1 MEGYVMSNVVYRAED
16 DKYRLEVFLD
26 TCPESP
32 RNWDNLGTMVCSHRR
47 YDLGDE
53 QAKNI
58 DEYSSWDEWLQGEV
72 YDLYGGEDNVVCLP
86 LYLYDHGGIT
96 MNTTGFACFWDSGQ
110 VGWIYVTKEKLRK
123 ETGYSDKELFSK
135 EKHRI
140 PEVGERVRIRKFG
153 EDWGQVVAIEELHGS
168 TKYKVDFDY
177 NKALNFRD
185 PDRVVYVDFS
195 DIVEVRSGVAYEI
208 LKNEVEVYDM
218 YIRGAVYGF
227 RLERVEKCAC
237 CGNTDYTEE
246 DSCWGFYGDSLK
258 ELVEDM
264 KYHVSEEA
272 RYMFDKLEEVY

>member
-1 MEGYVMSNVVYRAED
+1 MSDVVYRAED
-16 DKYRLEVFLD
+16 DKYRLEVIID
-26 TCPESP
+26 TYPESP
-32 RNWDNLGTMVCSHRR
+32 RAWDNLTTMVCSHRR

-86 LYLYDHGGIT
+86 LYLYDHSGIT
-96 MNTTGFACFWDSGQ
+96 MNTTGFACSWDSGQ
-110 VGWIYVTKEKLRK
+110 VGWIYATKEKLRK

-153 EDWGQVVAIEELHGS
+153 EDWGQVVAIEELHGG

-185 PDRVVYVDFS
+185 SDRVVYADFS

-208 LKNEVEVYDM
+208 LNNEVEVYDM
-218 YIRGAVYGF
+218 YIRGSVYGF
-227 RLERVEKCAC
+227 DLSEVHRCEC
-237 CGNTDYTEE
+237 CGTEE
-246 DSCWGFYGDSLK
+246 YESIDSCWGFFGDDLK
-258 ELVEDM
+258 QLAEDM
-264 KYHVSEEA
+264 KYNVSEEV